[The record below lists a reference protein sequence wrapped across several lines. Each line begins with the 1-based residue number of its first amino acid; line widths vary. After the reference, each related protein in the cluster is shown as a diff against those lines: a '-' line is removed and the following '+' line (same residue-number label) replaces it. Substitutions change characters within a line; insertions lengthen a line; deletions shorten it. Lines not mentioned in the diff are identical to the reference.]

1 MTFYRSILKQVLP
14 LRVLDQLRNGVLLT
28 SLFKNIIYDF
38 RRYSTFS
45 RLFGENTQEKLRAS
59 ICAHYHVLEKGI
71 SMPERR
77 SVFGIDIA
85 NSLVKKLELW
95 RQRNYGDDIQITS
108 AYVVLQRYL
117 ECIGDTEIPQLLGV
131 REFMATGI
139 DLRFASAIG
148 ANGGAA
154 CFIRED
160 YLEATH
166 GDFSQLVTARRSI
179 RHYSTEPVD
188 LSVIEE
194 AVRLAQ
200 QSPSVCNRQG
210 AKVWWVLE
218 RKKVDEILALQN
230 GNRGFGH
237 LAQALLI
244 VTCDLSIFEG
254 SKERNQA
261 FIDGGL
267 FAMSLLYGLTYKGLG
282 ACPLNWCVDATRDK
296 ELHRVTNIPKS
307 NQVIMLIS
315 VGHLPDKF
323 SVAVSQRHEL
333 KDVLCPIK

>member
-1 MTFYRSILKQVLP
+1 MTFFRSILKQVLP
-14 LRVLDQLRNGVLLT
+14 LRVLDQLRHGM
-28 SLFKNIIYDF
+28 SLASLCKNTIYDV
-38 RRYSTFS
+38 RRYSIYS
-45 RLFGENTQEKLRAS
+45 RLFGENTKEKLRAS

-71 SMPERR
+71 TMPERR

-95 RQRNYGDDIQITS
+95 RQRNYGNDIQIIS

-117 ECIGDTEIPQLLGV
+117 ECIGDTEIAQLSSV
-131 REFMATGI
+131 IEFMSTGI
-139 DLRFASAIG
+139 DSGLASAID
-148 ANGGAA
+148 AKGGSAH
-154 CFIRED
+154 FRREE
-160 YLEATH
+160 YLETTR

-179 RHYSTEPVD
+179 RHYSTEPVS

-194 AVRLAQ
+194 AVRLSQ

-218 RKKVDEILALQN
+218 SKKVDEILALQN

-282 ACPLNWCVDATRDK
+282 ACPLNWCVDAVRDK

-307 NQVIMLIS
+307 NQTIMLIS

-323 SVAVSQRHEL
+323 AVAVSQRHEL
-333 KDVLCPIK
+333 KDVLCPIE

>member
-1 MTFYRSILKQVLP
+1 MTSFKAILKQVLP
-14 LRVLDQLRNGVLLT
+14 VSVLDQLRHGM
-28 SLFKNIIYDF
+28 SLASLCKNTIYDLWC
-38 RRYSTFS
+38 YSIYS
-45 RLFGENTQEKLRAS
+45 RLFGEHTKEKLRAS

-71 SMPERR
+71 TMPERR
-77 SVFGIDIA
+77 SEFGIDIA
-85 NSLVKKLELW
+85 NGLVHRLDLW
-95 RQRNYGDDIQITS
+95 SQRNYGDDIQIIS

-117 ECIGDTEIPQLLGV
+117 ECIGDIEIPQLSRV
-131 REFMATGI
+131 REFMASGI
-139 DLRFASAIG
+139 DSGFASAID
-148 ANGGAA
+148 AKGGATY
-154 CFIRED
+154 FNRED
-160 YLEATH
+160 YLAVTR
-166 GDFSQLVTARRSI
+166 GDFSQLVTARRSV
-179 RHYSTEPVD
+179 RHYSDEPVA

-194 AVRLAQ
+194 AARLAQ

-210 AKVWWVLE
+210 AKVWWVLQ
-218 RKKVDEILALQN
+218 RSKIDEILLLQN

-267 FAMSLLYGLTYKGLG
+267 FAMSMLYGLTYKGLG
-282 ACPLNWCVDATRDK
+282 ACPLNWCADSARDK
-296 ELHRVTNIPKS
+296 NLHRLTNIPDS

-333 KDVLCPIK
+333 KDVLCPIE